1 VPNLPD
7 LMVPLRFTV
16 PVPTVGGGGVCM
28 LVDVA
33 SCVSVLR
40 MDMSARDLK
49 LAIVDQRKLNNITE
63 FDLSIKNQQT
73 NQVYAV

>member
-1 VPNLPD
+1 
-7 LMVPLRFTV
+7 
-16 PVPTVGGGGVCM
+16 
-28 LVDVA
+28 
-33 SCVSVLR
+33 

-73 NQVYAV
+73 NQVCICPSPITMYILVKIMVFSTVCRKFVPFIKFFLIKTGFI

>member
-1 VPNLPD
+1 
-7 LMVPLRFTV
+7 
-16 PVPTVGGGGVCM
+16 M